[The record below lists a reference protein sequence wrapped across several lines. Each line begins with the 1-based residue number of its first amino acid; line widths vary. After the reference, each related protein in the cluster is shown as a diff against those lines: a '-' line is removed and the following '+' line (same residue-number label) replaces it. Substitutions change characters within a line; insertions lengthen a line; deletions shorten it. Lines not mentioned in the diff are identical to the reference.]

1 MASLFRVILPV
12 SGIDRAARFYEAV
25 LGQPGRRVSLGRHY
39 FDCEGVLLVCYDPK
53 ADGDESEATPNPQPV
68 YLAVDDLRPTFD
80 RAHEAGATFPSGE
93 VTGVGDPGEIAERPW
108 GEVSFY
114 VSDPF
119 GNPLCFVS
127 RESVFTG

>member
-1 MASLFRVILPV
+1 MAKLFRVIVPV

-25 LGQPGRRVSLGRHY
+25 LGEPGRRVSPGRHY

-53 ADGDESEATPNPQPV
+53 ADGDDTEATPNAHPL
-68 YLAVDDLRPTFD
+68 YLAVDDLRDTYE
-80 RAHEAGATFPSGE
+80 RAHEAGATTVDE
-93 VTGVGDPGEIAERPW
+93 DVAGVGHPGGISERPW

-114 VSDPF
+114 ASDPF
-119 GNPLCFVS
+119 GNPLCFVT